1 MTHYKA
7 VGSESFPHA
16 RSLQFVFYSSPA
28 VLLPLERQ
36 KTYTKTIGDDTAADR
51 QHIASPQGIKFLT
64 NSRKYQL
71 W

>member
-7 VGSESFPHA
+7 VGSESSPHA
-16 RSLQFVFYSSPA
+16 QSLEFILYSPPA
-28 VLLPLERQ
+28 DLLPLECQ
-36 KTYTKTIGDDTAADR
+36 ETYTKTIGDDTAADK
-51 QHIASPQGIKFLT
+51 QYIASLQNIKFLT